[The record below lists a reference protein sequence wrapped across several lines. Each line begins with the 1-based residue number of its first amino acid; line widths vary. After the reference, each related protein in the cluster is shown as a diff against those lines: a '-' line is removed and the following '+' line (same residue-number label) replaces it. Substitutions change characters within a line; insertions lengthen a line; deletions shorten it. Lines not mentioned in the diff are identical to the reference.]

1 MSSLDILRRDAL
13 DTRLKG
19 IAGGNRILWSAKDVS
34 LIRDF
39 ILSQSES
46 FFRKAA
52 APARQDAA
60 TRSASTTVARD
71 IQASD
76 LNFLFQ
82 VSNDSVDRAGDSID
96 PNGIDTAEFNRNPV
110 VLNAH
115 ASSQL
120 PIATS
125 SVPWVSGSSLMAV
138 ARFPAPGVNAASDQV
153 AAAIRAGLVKGCS
166 IGFIPVKWAFS
177 KDPARPMGIN
187 FTSVKM
193 LEYSCCSI
201 PCNPGCLLVGAV
213 SEKSIH
219 QHMTAARQ
227 AEART
232 LVSKARASEQRTPR
246 SAPLSREQR
255 LAEARE
261 FRRRA
266 NAVR

>member
-1 MSSLDILRRDAL
+1 MANLDILRRDAL

-39 ILSQSES
+39 VLSQPES
-46 FFRKAA
+46 FFRAA
-52 APARQDAA
+52 APARQDPA

-76 LNFLFQ
+76 LNFLFE
-82 VSNDSVDRAGDSID
+82 VSNNSIDRAGDSID
-96 PNGIDTAEFNRNPV
+96 PNGIDCSEFNRNPV
-110 VLNAH
+110 VLNGH
-115 ASSQL
+115 DSSEL

-125 SVPWVSGSSLMAV
+125 SVPWVSGSSLRAV
-138 ARFPAPGVNAASDQV
+138 AKFPQPGISAASDAV
-153 AAAIRAGLVKGCS
+153 AAAIRAGLVRGSS
-166 IGFIPVKWAFS
+166 IGFIPIRWSFA
-177 KDPARPMGIN
+177 KDRPLGIN

-201 PCNPGCLLVGAV
+201 PCNPGCLLIGPV

-227 AEART
+227 GEARAI
-232 LVSKARASEQRTPR
+232 VSQARSASKQTSR
-246 SAPLSREQR
+246 SAPSTREQR

-266 NAVR
+266 NAAK